1 MRPAGPS
8 WHGWPSV
15 PAWSVGLGLHP
26 WLAHDLPTQVA
37 ALEGATAPPA
47 AFPGST
53 AAEAARAAALDSLL
67 EHLAGRIGRQR
78 PAAIGEIGLDTKI
91 SASGLVEQMP
101 LLERQLALA
110 VDLDLPVIL
119 HCRGAFEE
127 MLTAVGRHRGRLRG
141 VVHAYSRGPEL
152 AARFVDAGLHIALG
166 GAATH
171 PRAQQVRRAART
183 IPLDRL
189 VLETDAPAIGLENVT
204 PEQTE
209 PRHVHEVAGAVALL
223 RGQTVESLAAAT
235 SANAAGAVQP
245 VGRRPAAPNIP
256 VPARLLAG
264 TLSFASRRGT
274 AARGRAGRRA
284 CPAARRCP

>member
-1 MRPAGPS
+1 MLARAAAVGVMKVV
-8 WHGWPSV
+8 V
-15 PAWSVGLGLHP
+15 PAYDAPCWAELARLAVRPGVVVGLGLHP

-78 PAAIGEIGLDTKI
+78 PAAIGGEIGLDTKI
-91 SASGLVEQMP
+91 TSSGLVEQMP
-101 LLERQLALA
+101 LLERQLELA
-110 VDLDLPVIL
+110 ADLDLPVIL

-127 MLTAVGRHRGRLRG
+127 MLAAIGRHRGRLRG

-209 PRHVHEVAGAVALL
+209 PRHVHEVANAVALL
-223 RGQTVESLAAAT
+223 RGQSVESLAAAT
-235 SANAAGAVQP
+235 SANAAA
-245 VGRRPAAPNIP
+245 
-256 VPARLLAG
+256 LFSL
-264 TLSFASRRGT
+264 
-274 AARGRAGRRA
+274 
-284 CPAARRCP
+284 